1 MNRPP
6 SPLNMLL
13 SRHTRR
19 REFIALVGGVAAAL
33 PINLRA
39 AQGPRA
45 AHIGFVSGLDQP
57 AAADFLNAL
66 HDGLAAR
73 GYTEPATL
81 KIEERF
87 ADYKPDRIPSLVR
100 ELEQQRVDIIVTHA
114 AATLPVATGQHHVP
128 VVYEL
133 SADPPS
139 LGLAADL
146 AHPLHNATGVSLM
159 LVEMN
164 GKRLEMLHEIA
175 PQVTRIAVIANPLH
189 GGMQL
194 ERDDFEAK
202 GKQLGIAV
210 SFFPTPNRAEF
221 DQALARL
228 TDESPEALV
237 AFSDAFIV
245 DNKNYIINFAMSRRL
260 PVISGWAVMAENGA
274 LCTYGPR
281 LVESY
286 RRTAYFVDRI
296 LKGSTPAEL
305 PIERPTVFELVVNLN
320 SAKTLGITIP
330 STVLARADR
339 VIE

>member
-1 MNRPP
+1 M
-6 SPLNMLL
+6 
-13 SRHTRR
+13 RR
-19 REFIALVGGVAAAL
+19 RDFITLCGAVTAL
-33 PINLRA
+33 PANLRA
-39 AQGPRA
+39 AQAVGSA
-45 AHIGFVSGLDQP
+45 YIGFISGLDKS

-66 HDGLAAR
+66 RDGLAAH
-73 GYTEPATL
+73 GYSEPGTL

-87 ADYKPDRIPSLVR
+87 ADFKPDRIPSLVD
-100 ELEQQRVDIIVTHA
+100 ELEQKRVGLIVTHA

-164 GKRLEMLHEIA
+164 GKRLELLHEIA
-175 PQVTRIAVIANPLH
+175 PQVTRVAVVANPLH

-194 ERDDFEAK
+194 ERNDFEAK

-210 SFFPTPNRAEF
+210 SFFPTHNRAEL
-221 DQALARL
+221 DEALSRL
-228 TDESPEALV
+228 ADESPQALV

-260 PVISGWAVMAENGA
+260 PVISGWAVMAETGA

-281 LVESY
+281 LIESY

-296 LKGSTPAEL
+296 LKGETPAEL

-330 STVLARADR
+330 NSVLVRADR

>member
-1 MNRPP
+1 MK
-6 SPLNMLL
+6 
-13 SRHTRR
+13 R
-19 REFIALVGGVAAAL
+19 REFIALVSSAVTGL
-33 PINLRA
+33 PIHLRA
-39 AQGPRA
+39 AQASGP
-45 AHIGFVSGLDQP
+45 AHIGFISGLDKP

-66 HDGLAAR
+66 RDGLTAR
-73 GYTEPATL
+73 GYAEPSTL
-81 KIEERF
+81 KMEERF
-87 ADYKPDRIPSLVR
+87 ADYKPDRIPSLVQ

-114 AATLPVATGQHHVP
+114 AATLPVATGQHRVP

-146 AHPLHNATGVSLM
+146 AHPLHNATGISLM
-159 LVEMN
+159 SVEMN
-164 GKRLEMLHEIA
+164 GKRLELLHEIA
-175 PQVTRIAVIANPLH
+175 PQISRVAVIANPLH
-189 GGMQL
+189 SGMQL
-194 ERDDFEAK
+194 ERVDFEAK

-210 SFFPTPNRAEF
+210 SFFPTANRAEL
-221 DQALARL
+221 DQALSKL
-228 TDESPEALV
+228 MDEAPQALV

-296 LKGSTPAEL
+296 LKGSAPAEL

-320 SAKTLGITIP
+320 SAKTLGVTIP
-330 STVLARADR
+330 STVLVRADR

>member
-1 MNRPP
+1 MQ
-6 SPLNMLL
+6 
-13 SRHTRR
+13 R
-19 REFIALVGGVAAAL
+19 REFIVTLGGAAVWPFAAHAQQ
-33 PINLRA
+33 RA
-39 AQGPRA
+39 AQAPGS
-45 AHIGFVSGLDQP
+45 AHIGFVSGLDKS
-57 AAADFLNAL
+57 AAVDFLNAL
-66 HDGLAAR
+66 RDGLAAH
-73 GYTEPATL
+73 GYTEPSTL

-87 ADYKPDRIPSLVR
+87 ADYKLDRIPSLVR

-114 AATLPVATGQHHVP
+114 AATLPVATGQHQVP

-139 LGLAADL
+139 SGLAADL

-164 GKRLEMLHEIA
+164 GKRLELLHEIA
-175 PQVTRIAVIANPLH
+175 PQITRIAVIANPLH

-210 SFFPTPNRAEF
+210 SFFPTPNRAEL
-221 DQALARL
+221 DQALNRL
-228 TDESPEALV
+228 ADESPQALV

-245 DNKNYIINFAMSRRL
+245 DNKNYVINFAMSRRL
-260 PVISGWAVMAENGA
+260 PVISGWAVMAETGA

-281 LVESY
+281 LIESY

-296 LKGSTPAEL
+296 LKGKTAAEL

-320 SAKTLGITIP
+320 SAKTLGITMP
-330 STVLARADR
+330 TSVLVRADR

>member
-1 MNRPP
+1 M
-6 SPLNMLL
+6 
-13 SRHTRR
+13 RR
-19 REFIALVGGVAAAL
+19 REFIALVGGVAATL
-33 PINLRA
+33 PTNLCA
-39 AQGPRA
+39 AQGTGS
-45 AHIGFVSGLDQP
+45 AHIGFVSGLDQS
-57 AAADFLNAL
+57 AAADFINAL
-66 HDGLAAR
+66 RDGLAAL
-73 GYTEPATL
+73 GYKEPSTL

-87 ADYKPDRIPSLVR
+87 ADYKPDRIPALIQ
-100 ELEQQRVDIIVTHA
+100 ELEQLRVAIIVTHA
-114 AATLPVATGQHHVP
+114 AATLPVVTGQHQVP

-146 AHPLHNATGVSLM
+146 AHPLHNATGISLM
-159 LVEMN
+159 SIEMN
-164 GKRLEMLHEIA
+164 GKRLELLHEIA
-175 PQVTRIAVIANPLH
+175 PQITRVAVIANPLH
-189 GGMQL
+189 SGMQL
-194 ERDDFEAK
+194 ERVDFEAK
-202 GKQLGIAV
+202 GKELGV
-210 SFFPTPNRAEF
+210 DVLFFSTPNRADL
-221 DQALARL
+221 DQALNKL
-228 TDESPEALV
+228 SSETPQALV

>member
-1 MNRPP
+1 M
-6 SPLNMLL
+6 
-13 SRHTRR
+13 
-19 REFIALVGGVAAAL
+19 
-33 PINLRA
+33 
-39 AQGPRA
+39 
-45 AHIGFVSGLDQP
+45 
-57 AAADFLNAL
+57 
-66 HDGLAAR
+66 R
-73 GYTEPATL
+73 GYKEPNTL
-81 KIEERF
+81 KMEERF
-87 ADYKPDRIPSLVR
+87 ADYKPDRIPSLIQ
-100 ELEQQRVDIIVTHA
+100 ELEQLRIAIIVTHA
-114 AATLPVATGQHHVP
+114 AATLPVVTGQHRVP

-146 AHPLHNATGVSLM
+146 AHPLHNATGITLM
-159 LVEMN
+159 SIEMN
-164 GKRLEMLHEIA
+164 GKRLELLHEIA
-175 PQVTRIAVIANPLH
+175 PQITRVAVIANPLH
-189 GGMQL
+189 SGMQL
-194 ERDDFEAK
+194 ERADFEAK
-202 GKQLGIAV
+202 GKKLGIDV
-210 SFFPTPNRAEF
+210 LFFSTPNRADL
-221 DQALARL
+221 DQALNKL
-228 TDESPEALV
+228 SSETPQALV

-305 PIERPTVFELVVNLN
+305 PIERPTIFELVVNLN

-330 STVLARADR
+330 PTVLARADR

>member
-1 MNRPP
+1 M
-6 SPLNMLL
+6 
-13 SRHTRR
+13 RR
-19 REFIALVGGVAAAL
+19 REFIALVGGVAATL
-33 PINLRA
+33 PTNLCA
-39 AQGPRA
+39 AQGTGS
-45 AHIGFVSGLDQP
+45 AHIGFVSGLDQS
-57 AAADFLNAL
+57 AATGFINAL
-66 HDGLAAR
+66 RDGLAAL
-73 GYTEPATL
+73 GYKEPSTL

-87 ADYKPDRIPSLVR
+87 ADYKPDRIPALIQ
-100 ELEQQRVDIIVTHA
+100 ELEQLRVAIIVTHA
-114 AATLPVATGQHHVP
+114 AATLPVVTGQHQVP

-146 AHPLHNATGVSLM
+146 AHPLHNATGISLM
-159 LVEMN
+159 SIEMN
-164 GKRLEMLHEIA
+164 GKRLELLHEIA
-175 PQVTRIAVIANPLH
+175 PQITRVAVIANPLH
-189 GGMQL
+189 SGMQL
-194 ERDDFEAK
+194 ERVDFEAK
-202 GKQLGIAV
+202 GKELGV
-210 SFFPTPNRAEF
+210 DVLFFSTPNRADL
-221 DQALARL
+221 DQALNKL
-228 TDESPEALV
+228 SSETPQALV

-330 STVLARADR
+330 PTVLARADR

>member
-1 MNRPP
+1 
-6 SPLNMLL
+6 MLL

-19 REFIALVGGVAAAL
+19 REFIGFFGGAATAL

-39 AQGPRA
+39 ARA
-45 AHIGFVSGLDQP
+45 LGTARIGFISGLDQS
-57 AAADFLNAL
+57 AAGDFLNAL
-66 HDGLAAR
+66 RDGLAAR
-73 GYTEPATL
+73 GYTEPSTL
-81 KIEERF
+81 QLETRY
-87 ADYKPDRIPSLVR
+87 ADYKPDQIPFLVQ
-100 ELEQQRVDIIVTHA
+100 ELEQLQVDVIVTHA
-114 AATLPVATGQHHVP
+114 AATLPVATGQHRVP

-164 GKRLEMLHEIA
+164 GKRLELLHEID
-175 PQVTRIAVIANPLH
+175 PQITRVAVIANPLH
-189 GGMQL
+189 SGMQL
-194 ERDDFEAK
+194 ERTDFEAK
-202 GKQLGIAV
+202 GKELGIAV
-210 SFFPTPNRAEF
+210 SFFSTPNRAEL
-221 DQALARL
+221 DHALNRLASETPQALI
-228 TDESPEALV
+228 

-281 LVESY
+281 LVELY

-296 LKGSTPAEL
+296 FKGSKPAEL

-320 SAKTLGITIP
+320 SAKTLGIVVP
-330 STVLARADR
+330 SSVLVRADR

>member
-1 MNRPP
+1 M
-6 SPLNMLL
+6 
-13 SRHTRR
+13 RR
-19 REFIALVGGVAAAL
+19 RDFITLLGGSVTGV
-33 PINLRA
+33 PIKLLCA
-39 AQGPRA
+39 AQASGS
-45 AHIGFVSGLDQP
+45 AHIGFISGLDKS
-57 AAADFLNAL
+57 AATDFLNAL
-66 HDGLAAR
+66 RDGLAAR
-73 GYTEPATL
+73 GYTEPGTL
-81 KIEERF
+81 KIEEQF
-87 ADYKPDRIPSLVR
+87 ADYKPDRIPSLVQ

-133 SADPPS
+133 SADPQS
-139 LGLAADL
+139 LGLATDL

-164 GKRLEMLHEIA
+164 GKRLELLREIV
-175 PQVTRIAVIANPLH
+175 PQITRVAVIANPLH
-189 GGMQL
+189 SGMQL
-194 ERDDFEAK
+194 ERIDFENK
-202 GKQLGIAV
+202 GKELGIAV
-210 SFFPTPNRAEF
+210 SFFPTPNRAEL
-221 DQALARL
+221 DQALSRL
-228 TDESPEALV
+228 ADESPQALV

-281 LVESY
+281 LIESY

-296 LKGSTPAEL
+296 LKGNTPAEL

-320 SAKTLGITIP
+320 SAKTLGVTIP
-330 STVLARADR
+330 PTVLARADR

>member
-1 MNRPP
+1 M
-6 SPLNMLL
+6 
-13 SRHTRR
+13 RR
-19 REFIALVGGVAAAL
+19 REFIAFVCGAVAAL
-33 PINLRA
+33 PTNSRA
-39 AQGPRA
+39 DQGPGS
-45 AHIGFVSGLDQP
+45 AHIGFVSGLDKS

-66 HDGLAAR
+66 RDGLAAR
-73 GYTEPATL
+73 GYTEPGTL

-87 ADYKPDRIPSLVR
+87 ADYKPDRIASLVQ
-100 ELEQQRVDIIVTHA
+100 ELEQQHVAIIVTHA
-114 AATLPVATGQHHVP
+114 AATLPVATGQHRVP

-146 AHPLHNATGVSLM
+146 AHPLHNATGVTLM

-164 GKRLEMLHEIA
+164 GKRLELLHEID
-175 PQVTRIAVIANPLH
+175 PQITRVAVIANPLH

-194 ERDDFEAK
+194 ERDDFAAK

-210 SFFPTPNRAEF
+210 SFFPTRNRPEL
-221 DQALARL
+221 DQALSRL
-228 TDESPEALV
+228 TDESPQALV
-237 AFSDAFIV
+237 AFSDAFVV

-274 LCTYGPR
+274 VCTYGPR
-281 LVESY
+281 LIESY

-296 LKGSTPAEL
+296 LKGKTPAEL
-305 PIERPTVFELVVNLN
+305 PIERPSVFELVVNLN
-320 SAKTLGITIP
+320 SAKTLGLTIP
-330 STVLARADR
+330 SSVLVRADR

>member
-1 MNRPP
+1 M
-6 SPLNMLL
+6 
-13 SRHTRR
+13 RR
-19 REFIALVGGVAAAL
+19 REFIALVGGVAATL
-33 PINLRA
+33 PTNLCA
-39 AQGPRA
+39 AQGTGS
-45 AHIGFVSGLDQP
+45 AHIGFVSGLDQS
-57 AAADFLNAL
+57 AAADFINAL
-66 HDGLAAR
+66 RDGLAAL
-73 GYTEPATL
+73 GYKEPSTL

-87 ADYKPDRIPSLVR
+87 ADYKPDRIPALIQ
-100 ELEQQRVDIIVTHA
+100 ELEQLRVAIIVTHA
-114 AATLPVATGQHHVP
+114 AATLPVVTGQHQVP

-146 AHPLHNATGVSLM
+146 AHPLHNATGISLM
-159 LVEMN
+159 SIEMN
-164 GKRLEMLHEIA
+164 GKRLELLHEIA
-175 PQVTRIAVIANPLH
+175 PQITRVAVIANPLH
-189 GGMQL
+189 SGMQL
-194 ERDDFEAK
+194 ERVDLEAK
-202 GKQLGIAV
+202 GKELGV
-210 SFFPTPNRAEF
+210 DVLFFSTPNRADL
-221 DQALARL
+221 DQALNKL
-228 TDESPEALV
+228 SSETPQALV

-330 STVLARADR
+330 PTVLARADR

>member
-1 MNRPP
+1 M
-6 SPLNMLL
+6 
-13 SRHTRR
+13 RR
-19 REFIALVGGVAAAL
+19 REFIALVGGVAATL
-33 PINLRA
+33 PTNLCA
-39 AQGPRA
+39 AQGTGS
-45 AHIGFVSGLDQP
+45 AHIGFVSGLDQS
-57 AAADFLNAL
+57 AAADFINAL
-66 HDGLAAR
+66 RDGLAAL
-73 GYTEPATL
+73 GYKEPSTL

-87 ADYKPDRIPSLVR
+87 ADYKPDRIPALIQ
-100 ELEQQRVDIIVTHA
+100 ELEQLRVAIIVTHA
-114 AATLPVATGQHHVP
+114 AATLPVVTGQHQVP

-146 AHPLHNATGVSLM
+146 AHPLHNATGISLM
-159 LVEMN
+159 SIEMN
-164 GKRLEMLHEIA
+164 GKRLELLHEIA
-175 PQVTRIAVIANPLH
+175 PQITRVAVIANPLH
-189 GGMQL
+189 SGMQL
-194 ERDDFEAK
+194 ERVDFEAK
-202 GKQLGIAV
+202 GKELGV
-210 SFFPTPNRAEF
+210 DVLFFSTPNRADL
-221 DQALARL
+221 DQALNKL
-228 TDESPEALV
+228 SSETPQALV

-330 STVLARADR
+330 PTVLARADR

>member
-1 MNRPP
+1 M
-6 SPLNMLL
+6 
-13 SRHTRR
+13 RR
-19 REFIALVGGVAAAL
+19 RKFIALLSGVVTAL
-33 PINLRA
+33 PINSRA
-39 AQGPRA
+39 AQASGS
-45 AHIGFVSGLDQP
+45 AHIGFISGLDQS
-57 AAADFLNAL
+57 AAGDFLHAL
-66 HDGLAAR
+66 RDGLAAR
-73 GYTEPATL
+73 GYTEPSTL
-81 KIEERF
+81 KMEAWF
-87 ADYKPDRIPSLVR
+87 ADYKPDRIPSLVQ
-100 ELEQQRVDIIVTHA
+100 ELEQLRVDVIVTHA
-114 AATLPVATGQHHVP
+114 AATLPVAMGQHRVP

-139 LGLAADL
+139 LGLATDL
-146 AHPLHNATGVSLM
+146 AHPLHNATGITLM
-159 LVEMN
+159 SVEMN
-164 GKRLEMLHEIA
+164 GKRLELLHEIA
-175 PQVTRIAVIANPLH
+175 PQITRVAVIANPLH
-189 GGMQL
+189 SGMQL
-194 ERDDFEAK
+194 ERVDFEAK
-202 GKQLGIAV
+202 GKELGV
-210 SFFPTPNRAEF
+210 DVLFFSTPNRADL
-221 DQALARL
+221 DQALNKL
-228 TDESPEALV
+228 SSETPQALV

-330 STVLARADR
+330 PTVLARADR

>member
-1 MNRPP
+1 MK
-6 SPLNMLL
+6 
-13 SRHTRR
+13 R
-19 REFIALVGGVAAAL
+19 REFIALVGGTVAGF
-33 PINLRA
+33 PIHLCA
-39 AQGPRA
+39 AQAPRQ
-45 AHIGFVSGLDQP
+45 AHIGFISGLDQS

-66 HDGLAAR
+66 REGLAAR
-73 GYTEPATL
+73 GYVEPSTL
-81 KIEERF
+81 KMEERF
-87 ADYKPDRIPSLVR
+87 ANYKPDQIPSLVQ
-100 ELEQQRVDIIVTHA
+100 ELEQQHVDIIVTHA
-114 AATLPVATGQHHVP
+114 AATLPVATGQHRVP

-139 LGLAADL
+139 LGLASDL
-146 AHPLHNATGVSLM
+146 AHPLHNATGISLM
-159 LVEMN
+159 SIEMN
-164 GKRLEMLHEIA
+164 GKRLELLREIA
-175 PQVTRIAVIANPLH
+175 PEISRVAVIANPLH
-189 GGMQL
+189 SGMQL
-194 ERDDFEAK
+194 ERTDFEAK

-210 SFFPTPNRAEF
+210 SFFSTQNRAEL
-221 DQALARL
+221 DQALSSLAS
-228 TDESPEALV
+228 EAPEALV

-260 PVISGWAVMAENGA
+260 PVVSGWAVMAENGA

-320 SAKTLGITIP
+320 SAKTLGITVP

-339 VIE
+339 IIE

>member
-1 MNRPP
+1 M
-6 SPLNMLL
+6 
-13 SRHTRR
+13 RR
-19 REFIALVGGVAAAL
+19 REFIGFVCGAVTAW
-33 PINLRA
+33 PINVRA
-39 AQGPRA
+39 GQSPGS
-45 AHIGFVSGLDQP
+45 AHIGFLSGLDKS

-66 HDGLAAR
+66 RDGLAAH
-73 GYTEPATL
+73 GYTEPGTL

-87 ADYKPDRIPSLVR
+87 ADYNPDRIPSLVQ

-164 GKRLEMLHEIA
+164 GKRLELLHEIA
-175 PQVTRIAVIANPLH
+175 PQITRVAVIANPLH

-194 ERDDFEAK
+194 ERNDFEAK
-202 GKQLGIAV
+202 GKRLGIAV
-210 SFFPTPNRAEF
+210 SFFPTPNRAEL
-221 DQALARL
+221 DQALSRL
-228 TDESPEALV
+228 ADESPQALV

-281 LVESY
+281 LIESY

-296 LKGSTPAEL
+296 RQSCRLSGPAYSSSL
-305 PIERPTVFELVVNLN
+305 
-320 SAKTLGITIP
+320 
-330 STVLARADR
+330 
-339 VIE
+339 

>member
-1 MNRPP
+1 M
-6 SPLNMLL
+6 
-13 SRHTRR
+13 RR
-19 REFIALVGGVAAAL
+19 REFIALVGGVAATL
-33 PINLRA
+33 PTNLCA
-39 AQGPRA
+39 AQGTGS
-45 AHIGFVSGLDQP
+45 AHIGFVSGLDQS
-57 AAADFLNAL
+57 AAADFINAL
-66 HDGLAAR
+66 RDGLAEL
-73 GYTEPATL
+73 GYKEPSTL

-87 ADYKPDRIPSLVR
+87 ADYKPDRIPALIQ
-100 ELEQQRVDIIVTHA
+100 ELEQLRVAIIVTHA
-114 AATLPVATGQHHVP
+114 AATLPVVTGQHQVP

-146 AHPLHNATGVSLM
+146 AHPLHNATGISLM
-159 LVEMN
+159 SIEMN
-164 GKRLEMLHEIA
+164 GKRLELLHEIA
-175 PQVTRIAVIANPLH
+175 PQITRVAVIANPLH
-189 GGMQL
+189 SGMQL
-194 ERDDFEAK
+194 ERVDFEAK
-202 GKQLGIAV
+202 GKELGV
-210 SFFPTPNRAEF
+210 DVLFFSTPNRADL
-221 DQALARL
+221 DQALNKL
-228 TDESPEALV
+228 SSETPQALV

-330 STVLARADR
+330 PTVLARADR

>member
-1 MNRPP
+1 M
-6 SPLNMLL
+6 
-13 SRHTRR
+13 RR
-19 REFIALVGGVAAAL
+19 REFIEFVCGAVTAL
-33 PINLRA
+33 PIDLRA
-39 AQGPRA
+39 AQASRS
-45 AHIGFVSGLDQP
+45 AHIGFISGLDQS

-66 HDGLAAR
+66 RDGLATL

-81 KIEERF
+81 KIDGRF
-87 ADYKPDRIPSLVR
+87 ADYKRERIPSLIQ

-114 AATLPVATGQHHVP
+114 AATLPVVMGQHHVP

-133 SADPPS
+133 SADPPN
-139 LGLAADL
+139 LGLAAEL

-159 LVEMN
+159 LIEMN
-164 GKRLEMLHEIA
+164 GKRLELLHEIA
-175 PQVTRIAVIANPLH
+175 PQITRVAVIANPLH

-194 ERDDFEAK
+194 ERIDFESK
-202 GKQLGIAV
+202 GKELGIAV
-210 SFFPTPNRAEF
+210 SFFATSNRAEL
-221 DQALARL
+221 DQALTRL
-228 TDESPEALV
+228 ADESPQALV

-281 LVESY
+281 LAESY

-296 LKGSTPAEL
+296 LKGSTPAQL
-305 PIERPTVFELVVNLN
+305 PIERPTIFELVVNLN
-320 SAKTLGITIP
+320 SARTLGVTIP
-330 STVLARADR
+330 SSVLVRADR

>member
-1 MNRPP
+1 M
-6 SPLNMLL
+6 
-13 SRHTRR
+13 RR
-19 REFIALVGGVAAAL
+19 RQFIALVGGVATAL
-33 PINLRA
+33 PINLCA
-39 AQGPRA
+39 ALGPGS
-45 AHIGFVSGLDQP
+45 AHIGFVSGLDQS
-57 AAADFLNAL
+57 AAADFINAL
-66 HDGLAAR
+66 RDGLAAR
-73 GYTEPATL
+73 GYKEPSTL

-87 ADYKPDRIPSLVR
+87 ADYKPDRIPSLIQ
-100 ELEQQRVDIIVTHA
+100 ELEQLRVAIIVTHA
-114 AATLPVATGQHHVP
+114 AATLPVVTGQHRVP

-133 SADPPS
+133 SADPQS
-139 LGLAADL
+139 LGLAGDL
-146 AHPLHNATGVSLM
+146 AHPLHNATGITLM
-159 LVEMN
+159 SIEMN
-164 GKRLEMLHEIA
+164 GKRLELLHEIA
-175 PQVTRIAVIANPLH
+175 PQITRVAVIANPLH
-189 GGMQL
+189 SGMQL
-194 ERDDFEAK
+194 ERADFEAK
-202 GKQLGIAV
+202 GKELGIDV
-210 SFFPTPNRAEF
+210 LFFSTPNRADL
-221 DQALARL
+221 DQALNKLASE
-228 TDESPEALV
+228 TPQALV

-330 STVLARADR
+330 STVLVRADR

>member
-1 MNRPP
+1 M
-6 SPLNMLL
+6 
-13 SRHTRR
+13 RR
-19 REFIALVGGVAAAL
+19 REFIALVGGVAATL
-33 PINLRA
+33 PTNLCA
-39 AQGPRA
+39 AQGTGS
-45 AHIGFVSGLDQP
+45 AHIGFVSGLDQS
-57 AAADFLNAL
+57 AAADFINAL
-66 HDGLAAR
+66 RDGLAAL
-73 GYTEPATL
+73 GYKEPSTL

-87 ADYKPDRIPSLVR
+87 ADYKPDRIPALIQ
-100 ELEQQRVDIIVTHA
+100 ELEQLRVAIIVTHA
-114 AATLPVATGQHHVP
+114 AATLPVVTGQHQVP

-146 AHPLHNATGVSLM
+146 AHPLHNATGISLM
-159 LVEMN
+159 SIEMN
-164 GKRLEMLHEIA
+164 GKRLELLHEIA
-175 PQVTRIAVIANPLH
+175 PQITRVAVIANPLH
-189 GGMQL
+189 SGMQL
-194 ERDDFEAK
+194 ERVDFEAK
-202 GKQLGIAV
+202 GKELGIDV
-210 SFFPTPNRAEF
+210 LFFSTPNRADL
-221 DQALARL
+221 DQALNKL
-228 TDESPEALV
+228 SSETPQALV

-260 PVISGWAVMAENGA
+260 PVISGWAVMAESGA

-330 STVLARADR
+330 PSVLARADR